1 MSFRFENLEV
11 WQLALK
17 LSNEVD
23 MLSQKFPE
31 REKFSLSSQI
41 KSAADSIVL
50 NIAEGSTGQSK
61 AEFKDF

>member
-50 NIAEGSTGQSK
+50 NIA
-61 AEFKDF
+61 